1 MKQIYILGILG
12 IIIAVVVSVII
23 STSSES
29 DYEPFPLDTPTVVQ
43 PPEGEE
49 PSLDESESQ
58 AIEVNT
64 WYQDYTETALQDAL
78 NRNETVVLFFH
89 AAWCPTCRAFDTSAL
104 SYADAPLEAL
114 TLFKIDFDTATDL
127 RRTYEVTR
135 QHSFIVLDN
144 EQKEKTRLEGVTTVR
159 GLVERL

>member
-23 STSSES
+23 STSSEG
-29 DYEPFPLDTPTVVQ
+29 DYEPPLNTPTVVQ
-43 PPEGEE
+43 PPEDKE

-78 NRNETVVLFFH
+78 SRNEKVVLFFH
-89 AAWCPTCRAFDTSAL
+89 AAWCPTCRAFDTNAR
-104 SYADAPLEAL
+104 SYENAPLEAL

-127 RRTYEVTR
+127 RRTYGVTR
-135 QHSFIVLDN
+135 QHSFVVLDN
-144 EQKEKTRLEGVTTVR
+144 EQKEEMRVEGVTTVSE
-159 GLVERL
+159 LIKRL